1 MKKHLSQAVAL
12 ALTAV
17 IALTFLGCS
26 SSTSSETTD
35 NWLHIFLPED
45 PETLDVQLTTDT
57 YTVPLNCF
65 DRLVETETVDGVAQ
79 IVPGLADNWDVS
91 EDGLTY
97 TFHLHEGVTFHNG
110 DPLTA
115 DDVVY
120 TVNRMMDPKTLA
132 KNTDI
137 YYGIVA
143 GAADYYD
150 GKAESV
156 SGVEALDDLTVRF
169 TLETAYA
176 PFLSC
181 LATPGASIFNRESTE
196 GVQDFGV
203 NPASCFGTGPFQVTE
218 WELGSRVTVVANP
231 NYFKGAPAIDGI
243 TMDIVPDPDTQ
254 RLMFEQGKVD
264 IFNFDYADSQLQWF
278 LDNGYEDQI
287 VSGSRAGTYYFMFNT
302 AIEPLNDVRVRKA
315 LQMAVDRQQILD
327 QIYDG
332 QGKVLS
338 CFVPEG
344 VLSHN
349 DAAPEIPFDPEQ
361 AKALLAEAGYP
372 DGFDMKVAIMADSNT
387 SLTISTILQQFWK
400 SIGVNAEIKAYDE
413 SSYYDIRRD
422 GELPSYYNSWSADFN
437 DPDNFLYTFF
447 SEKNTKGRSV
457 NYDNRQIMDLLE
469 SARVMVN
476 FDERMDA
483 YQAID
488 NAVVHEDAVTLPLYQ
503 RNHLFCLNPRVQ
515 GFKVAWNGWS
525 DMSFYGVSLAN

>member
-1 MKKHLSQAVAL
+1 MKKYVSWTAAF
-12 ALTAV
+12 ALTALT
-17 IALTFLGCS
+17 ALTVFGYS
-26 SSTSSETTD
+26 AKASDETAD

-65 DRLVETETVDGVAQ
+65 DRLVETETVDGAAQ
-79 IVPGLADNWDVS
+79 IVPGLADSWEIS

-120 TVNRMMDPKTLA
+120 TVNRMMAPETLA

-150 GKAESV
+150 AAAESV

-169 TLETAYA
+169 TLETPYA

-196 GVQDFGV
+196 GVEDFGV

-231 NYFKGAPAIDGI
+231 DYFKGAPAIDGI
-243 TMDIVPDPDTQ
+243 TMDVVPDPDTQ
-254 RLMFEQGKVD
+254 RLMFEQGKID

-302 AIEPLNDVRVRKA
+302 SFEPLHDVRVRKA
-315 LQMAVDRQQILD
+315 LQMAVDRQLILD
-327 QIYDG
+327 QIYNG
-332 QGKVLS
+332 QGKVLN

-361 AKALLAEAGYP
+361 AKALLAEAGLE
-372 DGFDMKVAIMADSNT
+372 DGFDMEVAIMADSST
-387 SLTISTILQQFWK
+387 SQNISTILQQFWK
-400 SIGVNAEIKAYDE
+400 NIGVNVEIRTYDE

-422 GELPSYYNSWSADFN
+422 GELPSYYNSWSADYN

-447 SEKNTKGRSV
+447 SEKNTKSRSI
-457 NYDNRQIMDLLE
+457 NYENQEIMDLLE
-469 SARVMVN
+469 NARVMTD
-476 FDERMDA
+476 FDERMAA
-483 YQAID
+483 YQTID
-488 NAVVHEDAVTLPLYQ
+488 NAVTHEDAVTLPLYQ

-525 DMSFYGVSLAN
+525 DMSFYGISLAD

>member
-1 MKKHLSQAVAL
+1 MKKYVSWTAAF
-12 ALTAV
+12 ALTALT
-17 IALTFLGCS
+17 ALTVFGYS
-26 SSTSSETTD
+26 AKASDETAD

-65 DRLVETETVDGVAQ
+65 DRLVETETVDGAAQ
-79 IVPGLADNWDVS
+79 IVPGLADSWEIS

-120 TVNRMMDPKTLA
+120 TVNRMMAPETLA

-150 GKAESV
+150 AAAESV

-169 TLETAYA
+169 TLETPYA

-196 GVQDFGV
+196 GVEDFGV

-231 NYFKGAPAIDGI
+231 DYFKGAPAIDGI

-254 RLMFEQGKVD
+254 RLMFEQGKID

-302 AIEPLNDVRVRKA
+302 SFEPLHDVRVRKA
-315 LQMAVDRQQILD
+315 LQMAVDRQLILD
-327 QIYDG
+327 QIYNG
-332 QGKVLS
+332 QGKVLN

-361 AKALLAEAGYP
+361 AKALLAEAGLE
-372 DGFDMKVAIMADSNT
+372 DGFDMEVAIMADSST
-387 SLTISTILQQFWK
+387 SQNISTILQQFWK
-400 SIGVNAEIKAYDE
+400 NIGVNVEIRTYDE

-422 GELPSYYNSWSADFN
+422 GELPSYYNSWSADYN

-447 SEKNTKGRSV
+447 SEKNTKGRSI
-457 NYDNRQIMDLLE
+457 NYENQEIMDLLE
-469 SARVMVN
+469 NARVMTD
-476 FDERMDA
+476 FDERMAA
-483 YQAID
+483 YQTID
-488 NAVVHEDAVTLPLYQ
+488 NAVTHEDAVTLPLYQ

-525 DMSFYGVSLAN
+525 DMSFYGISLAD